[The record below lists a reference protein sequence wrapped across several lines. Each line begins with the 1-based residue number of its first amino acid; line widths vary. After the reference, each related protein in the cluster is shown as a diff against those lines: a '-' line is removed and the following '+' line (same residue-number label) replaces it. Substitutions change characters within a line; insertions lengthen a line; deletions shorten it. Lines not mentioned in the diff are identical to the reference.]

1 MEESQRKAVC
11 WMWYSLFDA
20 CRGGILADSMGNNL
34 IQVTQ
39 FLNGLCL
46 PRLVF
51 KCLLIVPTQAVD
63 LWVSAFLQLAPRVRV
78 AEFAGKDRT
87 RRLEQVLQ
95 LGGVVVASYGV
106 AMTDLVPRMGVDDE
120 VPFDEANI
128 WDVIV
133 FDSAERLKDTTSKT
147 NAALS
152 RLQGNINLLLTSHPV
167 VGHPKD
173 LYALFDFACEADI
186 FGSYDIFRERF
197 EMPISRSTHKRAD
210 DMDRQL
216 AAVARIQMAD
226 LIDSQYWQNWSEL
239 FTPGG
244 SKREEILPAFIATPT
259 PFKDRTNSYT
269 STHDVSSTP
278 SFSKT
283 KSVISTKKKPSQ
295 NSTNIST
302 PGTSKKTTTKKKA
315 AKNKSLFP
323 EVINLDDSD
332 KEAPMCIDDL
342 EKSIASLSF
351 ESAATPAS
359 KSIKASSKST
369 LGSQDSCSTPT
380 NLKSSGA
387 NVINLDTPQQPTRRT
402 PIRNALYS
410 SASPQKTPI
419 YAGSVASESAKTPLN
434 SQSKTSAPGTPL
446 SPEVI
451 QARQRASFGRISLLD
466 EGETS
471 EVEMDDAP
479 AQSTKATPLSKPGSS
494 LASRGA
500 TPMQPSKDGKKSL
513 VSKEWSSTESFLRQR
528 EAFALELFQE
538 LNSVIFGSK
547 LPRLPLVWRK
557 MKNCAGIYHFKD
569 SSITL
574 SKTLLTSSTR
584 LTSTLAHE
592 MAHAAAHLIDESPN
606 DKHGPVWQKW
616 SRIGRARYPSVV
628 SGSVYHNY
636 CSQNMHPDEEE
647 ADH

>member
-1 MEESQRKAVC
+1 MEESQRKAMC

-78 AEFAGKDRT
+78 AEFAGKDRN

-120 VPFDEANI
+120 APFDEANI

-133 FDSAERLKDTTSKT
+133 FDSAERLKDSSSKT

-167 VGHPKD
+167 IGHPKD
-173 LYALFDFACEADI
+173 LYSLFDFACEADI

-197 EMPISRSTHKRAD
+197 EHPISRSTHKRAD

-259 PFKDRTNSYT
+259 PFKDRTNSYA

-283 KSVISTKKKPSQ
+283 KSAITTKKKT
-295 NSTNIST
+295 STSIST

-315 AKNKSLFP
+315 TKSKSLFP

-332 KEAPMCIDDL
+332 TEAPMCFDDL
-342 EKSIASLSF
+342 EKSIASLNF
-351 ESAATPAS
+351 DTAATP
-359 KSIKASSKST
+359 SSKSSKKPSSS
-369 LGSQDSCSTPT
+369 LFDSHDSCSTPT
-380 NLKSSGA
+380 NARPSDPA
-387 NVINLDTPQQPTRRT
+387 VIDLDTPPQPFRRT

-410 SASPQKTPI
+410 SSSPQKTPL
-419 YAGSVASESAKTPLN
+419 YAGSTALSGVKTPV
-434 SQSKTSAPGTPL
+434 SEQSKMSAPGTPL

-471 EVEMDDAP
+471 DMDLDDVP
-479 AQSTKATPLSKPGSS
+479 AQSMKATPLSKSGSS

-500 TPMQPSKDGKKSL
+500 TPMQAGKDGKKSL
-513 VSKEWSSTESFLRQR
+513 VTKEWSSTESFLRQR
-528 EAFALELFQE
+528 ESFALELFQE

-592 MAHAAAHLIDESPN
+592 MAHAAAHLIDDSPN

-636 CSQNMHPDEEE
+636 CSQNMHPDEEGG
-647 ADH
+647 DH